1 MNAGLVRLGVTTTPE
16 QAASASA
23 SSRMIGPAFSLICM
37 AWGVQKV
44 RRSSRKILAW
54 ANGAARGP
62 STLVLAKWL
71 GRRSCWAT
79 VVPANLLRGQEG
91 RHAQGWPI
99 SNRNAERAAIGR
111 VAKTLS
117 APDSPTNRG
126 YTRHRPENS
135 TPAKINIA
143 I

>member
-1 MNAGLVRLGVTTTPE
+1 MPE

-23 SSRMIGPAFSLICM
+23 SSRVIGPAFSLIRM
-37 AWGVQKV
+37 AWGVQRL
-44 RRSSRKILAW
+44 RRSSRTILAW

-62 STLVLAKWL
+62 STPVLAKWL
-71 GRRSCWAT
+71 PRRSCWAT

-111 VAKTLS
+111 
-117 APDSPTNRG
+117 DPTAHAANESFSNVG
-126 YTRHRPENS
+126 
-135 TPAKINIA
+135 AGG
-143 I
+143 